1 MKRRNFL
8 KTLISAAAAVAIPGQ
23 AMRDILIHKG
33 NSAGLTFKSGAL
45 GFTKAER
52 FAAMYSGGPMKF
64 RHYQH
69 EALRQINFYQHASRV
84 AFHAPRQQGKT
95 YFLQLGNAYHS
106 ELEKRVLAMLD
117 TKQKQA

>member
-1 MKRRNFL
+1 ML
-8 KTLISAAAAVAIPGQ
+8 AAAAAVAVPAS

-52 FAAMYSGGPMKF
+52 FAAMYSGGPMKL

-69 EALRQINFYQHASRV
+69 EAFRQMNFYQAGARIHLNV
-84 AFHAPRQQGKT
+84 ARGLGKT
-95 YFLQLGNAYHS
+95 LWHEMSFS
-106 ELEKRVLAMLD
+106 EIETRVLAALN
-117 TKQKQA
+117 TKQKRA